1 MIARYTTYG
10 KLSMSLRPDPRSH
23 AALCLLQVQHLPWF
37 GAMQGYALV
46 KPPGSFSH
54 EDDPTAVIALTE
66 GGHLCVHDVHSHSQE
81 TFHLE
86 FQVRAHPS
94 QPTAVLCNRTL
105 PVAGSMLCLV
115 LCDRAAVK
123 AGLVLEHANLKPV

>member
-1 MIARYTTYG
+1 M
-10 KLSMSLRPDPRSH
+10 MSSCYSSNSSYMRSIRRH
-23 AALCLLQVQHLPWF
+23 CLCVRHCAAVTCADADVQVQHLPWF

-81 TFHLE
+81 PFHLE
-86 FQVRAHPS
+86 FQVRW
-94 QPTAVLCNRTL
+94 PTV
-105 PVAGSMLCLV
+105 
-115 LCDRAAVK
+115 
-123 AGLVLEHANLKPV
+123 